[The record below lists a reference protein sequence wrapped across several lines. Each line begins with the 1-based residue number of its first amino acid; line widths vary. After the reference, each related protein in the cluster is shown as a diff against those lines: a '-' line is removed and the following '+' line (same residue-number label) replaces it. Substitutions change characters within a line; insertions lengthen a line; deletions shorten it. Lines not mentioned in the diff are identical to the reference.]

1 MYWFILISICS
12 FLFVFWGPVGK
23 SLEKSFPLCAAI
35 SAIIFLS
42 GCATLIFLSWL
53 YHSAYPHEA
62 IFQESRRVRIV
73 SLKDISY
80 SSGSFIL
87 GTGSFNS
94 SMRYYF
100 MTKNKDDGMN
110 MEYIPSNSTTIYE
123 KDSEPTVIQYDTVF
137 VSPRTKW
144 SLPRFALKETKYDI
158 IVPIGT
164 VVKNLSIDL
173 EGK

>member
-1 MYWFILISICS
+1 MYWFVLFSICA
-12 FLFVFWGPVGK
+12 FLFVAIMSKREELIMVPIF
-23 SLEKSFPLCAAI
+23 SLFLSLGGC
-35 SAIIFLS
+35 IFLF
-42 GCATLIFLSWL
+42 LISLFYQSI
-53 YHSAYPHEA
+53 YPYETV
-62 IFQESRRVRIV
+62 FQESGRIKII
-73 SLKDISY
+73 SLKDNSY
-80 SSGSFIL
+80 SSGSFVL

-100 MTKNKDDGMN
+100 MTKNNDGGMN
-110 MEYIPSNSTTIYE
+110 MEDIPSNSTTIYE
-123 KDSEPTVIQYDTVF
+123 KDSDPTVIQYDTVF

-144 SLPRFALKETKYDI
+144 SLPRFVPRETKYDI